1 MSRLIRMDQTGHT
14 TIAEWSIDDPGSTR
28 AAVAAFDQQLEEGC
42 FAVVSEGEGHA
53 RQVRELPLREPLVIL
68 RRAISGG

>member
-14 TIAEWSIDDPGSTR
+14 TVAEWRADDPASTR
-28 AAVAAFDQQLEEGC
+28 AAVAAFEQELQDGC
-42 FAVVSEGEGHA
+42 IAVVSEGEGRA
-53 RQVRELPLREPLVIL
+53 RQVRELPLAEPLVIL